1 MSEETRDTEPVVG
14 ALSCPFCGSDG
25 EERTYV
31 GDVGAERLVRHQI
44 RCRGCG
50 AATRWFASGRDALQA
65 WASRRHPPLDREALR
80 DRIAEIFQAY
90 DELGYTLVWDDLD
103 DEAHRRFRN
112 AADRILDLSEGADDE
127 E

>member
-1 MSEETRDTEPVVG
+1 MLYPDGTIAPFGYSVRVVPAEPGQSYAEALKALRASQTPIPEPVAG

-31 GDVGAERLVRHQI
+31 GDVGTERLVRHQI

-50 AATRWFASGRDALQA
+50 AATRWCSTGGDALKA
-65 WASRRHPPLDREALR
+65 WASRHPPLDL
-80 DRIAEIFQAY
+80 I
-90 DELGYTLVWDDLD
+90 
-103 DEAHRRFRN
+103 
-112 AADRILDLSEGADDE
+112 EGE